1 MPRYS
6 ISNVPT
12 KVKKYPP
19 DPGEI
24 GGDWGIYG
32 VLYGRVREMRGT

>member
-12 KVKKYPP
+12 NVKKYPP
-19 DPGEI
+19 DPADI
-24 GGDWGIYG
+24 GVDWGI
-32 VLYGRVREMRGT
+32 